1 MSYASVAS
9 HNIPFGEMPKPD
21 QNLADGHFA
30 GETEAGNDLDSKVN
44 VLPAGSDPKH
54 PDIVPSEPTAPIS
67 IDLHPAPAYEPS
79 TSDAAPKPLPSPAK
93 DDVTLPESGAEWTKE
108 HEAELKQKTK
118 EAEKDV
124 KAKAQE
130 AEKDVKAKA
139 KEVEKDVKSTAKD
152 LEKKGK
158 DLEKKIEKKGK
169 EYSKKA
175 QDELHKAESA
185 LGPYWEQTKEVVLR
199 PGTLGGLMGVVNVGI
214 LGTIGYF
221 AYTRKDQPWDRRI
234 VGGAVAGT
242 LALFGAEGY
251 VTESYLSTPEGK
263 QEAERAKAEGSK
275 AYLQAKEVILRP
287 QVAGGLVGAVNV
299 AILGAVGYFS
309 YKNWNQQW
317 DQRTVSAVAVGLLGL
332 SGLEGYAGKVYADKE
347 LPKH

>member
-30 GETEAGNDLDSKVN
+30 GETEAGTDVDSKIN
-44 VLPAGSDPKH
+44 VLPAGSDPNH
-54 PDIVPSEPTAPIS
+54 PDVVPSEPTAPIS
-67 IDLHPAPAYEPS
+67 VELHPAPAYEPS

-93 DDVTLPESGAEWTKE
+93 DDVQLPESGAAWTKE
-108 HEAELKQKTK
+108 HEAELKKKGKEVEK
-118 EAEKDV
+118 EAKDT
-124 KAKAQE
+124 
-130 AEKDVKAKA
+130 A
-139 KEVEKDVKSTAKD
+139 KEIEKDVKSTAKD
-152 LEKKGK
+152 LQKKGK
-158 DLEKKIEKKGK
+158 DLEKKVEKKGK

-185 LGPYWEQTKEVVLR
+185 LGPYWDQTKEVVLR
-199 PGTLGGLMGVVNVGI
+199 PGTLGGLIGVVNVGI

-251 VTESYLSTPEGK
+251 VADSYLHTPEGK

-275 AYLQAKEVILRP
+275 FYLQAKEVVLRP

-309 YKNWNQQW
+309 YKNWNQPW
-317 DQRTVSAVAVGLLGL
+317 DRRTVSTVAIGLLGL